1 MLPEL
6 AIGSVSPESARQDFA
21 LVLDHVTV
29 VVFCASNSVSAS
41 ESVAVGAFQPVMVAC
56 AFALPPAPEQLSVKV
71 EAALVIAIDCDPVVA
86 SVPLQSP
93 DAVHERA
100 LVDVQVSV
108 TLPPMR
114 ASLVDTLRLAVGAT
128 GVGGV
133 LVLPP
138 PPPPPPQEASS
149 VKSARMLARGSRW
162 RGEFGNVRSGSE
174 RFEECASASRW
185 WAVLGLNQ

>member
-1 MLPEL
+1 
-6 AIGSVSPESARQDFA
+6 
-21 LVLDHVTV
+21 
-29 VVFCASNSVSAS
+29 
-41 ESVAVGAFQPVMVAC
+41 MVAC
-56 AFALPPAPEQLSVKV
+56 AFVLPPAPEQLSAKF

-108 TLPPMR
+108 ALPPMR

-138 PPPPPPQEASS
+138 PPQEASS
-149 VKSARMLARGSRW
+149 VKSARMLARDSKW

-174 RFEECASASRW
+174 RFEGCASASRW

>member
-1 MLPEL
+1 VLAASAGVLVLPEL

-71 EAALVIAIDCDPVVA
+71 EAALVITIDCDPVVA

-133 LVLPP
+133 LELPP

-149 VKSARMLARGSRW
+149 AITPT
-162 RGEFGNVRSGSE
+162 NP
-174 RFEECASASRW
+174 
-185 WAVLGLNQ
+185 